1 MSDSMQEAFFSD
13 VAQTPLLRKIRSLI
27 PVNFWTETKDLFKL
41 AGPVVLAQLMVF
53 LIGIVS
59 SIFCGHLGKVELDA
73 VCLATV
79 VINVSGI
86 SVGAGLASA
95 CDTLISQTF
104 GSKNLRRIGVI
115 LQRGILILLIFCF
128 PCWALF
134 INTEHILLAVQQSP
148 EVAKLAQL
156 YVWIFIPGLPAT
168 FLYQLE
174 IRYLQNQ
181 GIILPQ
187 VFTGLVANIFNAVV
201 NYLLLY
207 VLTLGVPGS
216 AAANVLSQYCQV
228 VLLFLYIRWKKLY
241 LGTWT
246 GWSADCL
253 QEWGNFIR
261 LAIPSMLML
270 CIEWWTYEIGTFLAG
285 LVNEV
290 ELGAQSVIYQVLTAA
305 YMIPLGC
312 SVAASVR
319 VGNALGARN
328 PQKAKTSATVALC
341 TAGCCSLLI
350 SVTLGAARGVMGYIF
365 TADKD
370 IIQLVS
376 DVDPVFATFH
386 WFEAIATV
394 SGGVLRGA
402 GKQKLGA
409 IGNLVGFYSIGFPL
423 GVTLMFAAHLGV
435 LGLWSGLFVCVV
447 VQSVFFVIVI
457 YKINWKKASDQAMVN
472 AGVKINVNTSCSRCN
487 GQTEDI
493 STEVHT
499 ENIAVIMLTN
509 LSHTENNADTE
520 QLREESSTPD
530 IGVTIVGE
538 ILSTKQLIVRRGL
551 AFLSG
556 PVILAIGLVIQLTV
570 AMGT

>member
-1 MSDSMQEAFFSD
+1 MSDPRLGAFHD
-13 VAQTPLLRKIRSLI
+13 VAQSQLMRKIRSLI
-27 PVNFWTETKDLFKL
+27 PLNFWTEVKDLFRL
-41 AGPVVLAQLMVF
+41 AGPVVLCQLTVY

-59 SIFCGHLGKVELDA
+59 SIFCGHLGKVQLDA
-73 VCLATV
+73 VCLATA

-104 GSKNLRRIGVI
+104 GSRNLKRIGVI
-115 LQRGILILLIFCF
+115 LQRGIIILMIFCF

-134 INTEHILLAVQQSP
+134 INTEHILLAVHQSP
-148 EVAKLAQL
+148 EVAKLSQL
-156 YVWIFIPGLPAT
+156 YVWIFIPGLPAA

-181 GIILPQ
+181 GITLPQ
-187 VFTGLVANIFNAVV
+187 VFTGLIANVFNAVV

-207 VLTLGVPGS
+207 VLTLGVLGS
-216 AAANVLSQYCQV
+216 AAANVASQYFQV
-228 VLLFLYIRWKKLY
+228 ILLFLYIRWKKLHVR
-241 LGTWT
+241 TWT

-253 QEWGNFIR
+253 QEWGNFVR

-270 CIEWWTYEIGTFLAG
+270 CIEWWTYEVGTFLAG
-285 LVNEV
+285 LVSEV

-312 SVAASVR
+312 SVAASVL

-328 PQKAKTSATVALC
+328 PEKAQNSAAIALC
-341 TAGCCSLLI
+341 FIGCCSLLI
-350 SVTLGAARGVMGYIF
+350 STTLGAARSVLGYVF
-365 TADKD
+365 TSDKE

-376 DVDPVFATFH
+376 DVDPVIATFH

-423 GVTLMFAAHLGV
+423 GIALMFAAHLGV
-435 LGLWSGLFVCVV
+435 IGLWSGFFICVV
-447 VQSVFFVIVI
+447 VQAAFFLVVI
-457 YKINWKKASDQAMVN
+457 YKMNWRKASEQAMIN
-472 AGVKINVNTSCSRCN
+472 AGMKVNVDTSYSSCN
-487 GQTEDI
+487 GQVNDI
-493 STEVHT
+493 PTDART
-499 ENIAVIMLTN
+499 ENIAVIVLSN
-509 LSHTENNADTE
+509 LNPVESNVDTE
-520 QLREESSTPD
+520 QLREETSAPE

-538 ILSTKQLIVRRGL
+538 ILSTKQLILRRGL
-551 AFLSG
+551 ALLSG
-556 PVILAIGLVIQLTV
+556 PVILGIGLVVQLTV
-570 AMGT
+570 AKGT

>member
-1 MSDSMQEAFFSD
+1 
-13 VAQTPLLRKIRSLI
+13 
-27 PVNFWTETKDLFKL
+27 
-41 AGPVVLAQLMVF
+41 MVF

-73 VCLATV
+73 VCLATA

-104 GSKNLRRIGVI
+104 GSKNLKRIGVI
-115 LQRGILILLIFCF
+115 LQRGILILMIFCF
-128 PCWALF
+128 PCWALL

-148 EVAKLAQL
+148 EVAKLTQL
-156 YVWIFIPGLPAT
+156 YVWIFLPGLPAV

-187 VFTGLVANIFNAVV
+187 VFTGLIANIFNALV

-207 VLTLGVPGS
+207 VLTLGVLGS
-216 AAANVLSQYCQV
+216 AVANVVSQYCQV
-228 VLLFLYIRWKKLY
+228 ILLFIYIRWKKLY
-241 LGTWT
+241 VGTWT

-270 CIEWWTYEIGTFLAG
+270 CVEWWTYEIGTFLAG

-328 PQKAKTSATVALC
+328 PEKARTSATVALC
-341 TAGCCSLLI
+341 FIGCCSLLI
-350 SVTLGAARGVMGYIF
+350 SMILGAARGVIGYIF

-376 DVDPVFATFH
+376 DVDPVIATFH

-423 GVTLMFAAHLGV
+423 GVSLMFAAHLGV
-435 LGLWSGLFVCVV
+435 IGLWSGLFVCVI
-447 VQSVFFVIVI
+447 VQTIFFVIVI
-457 YKINWKKASDQAMVN
+457 SKMNWKKASDQAMVN
-472 AGVKINVNTSCSRCN
+472 AGVKINLDTSRSSSG

-493 STEVHT
+493 STELCT
-499 ENIAVIMLTN
+499 ENIAVIVLTN
-509 LSHTENNADTE
+509 LNQVESNTDTE
-520 QLREESSTPD
+520 QLREEPSAPE
-530 IGVTIVGE
+530 IGVTTVGE
-538 ILSTKQLIVRRGL
+538 ILSTKQLIIRRGL

-556 PVILAIGLVIQLTV
+556 PIMLAVGLVIQLTV
-570 AMGT
+570 AKDR